1 MVKKTL
7 GRKRKSRRSERI
19 SNIFDSNGFLICLI
33 YTTRSASTGD
43 SHSHICQTFC
53 HSESLPLSV
62 LQRSPHLLAT
72 LSGISNFVRR
82 SLDMQL
88 IRRLLLQWLLWSCCS
103 ATASGR
109 NAAPDYSEN
118 LLASQLIGSHF
129 GVPDIPITY
138 DYVIVG
144 GGTAGLV
151 VARRLAANSSL
162 TVAVIEAGGFY
173 ELDNGNFSEIP
184 AFASQFTRM

>member
-1 MVKKTL
+1 ML
-7 GRKRKSRRSERI
+7 QGLWWSYS
-19 SNIFDSNGFLICLI
+19 S
-33 YTTRSASTGD
+33 TTA
-43 SHSHICQTFC
+43 
-53 HSESLPLSV
+53 L
-62 LQRSPHLLAT
+62 
-72 LSGISNFVRR
+72 
-82 SLDMQL
+82 
-88 IRRLLLQWLLWSCCS
+88 
-103 ATASGR
+103 GR
-109 NAAPDYSEN
+109 NATTDYSEN
-118 LLASQLIGSHF
+118 LFAAQLIGSHF
-129 GVPDIPITY
+129 GVPGIPIIY